1 MKILIVDDNR
11 FVVESLKIQIPW
23 KEYGINEIFGCY
35 NVTQA
40 KEILSK
46 NDVDFLISDIE
57 MPGQDGFAL
66 LEWLRQQNRD
76 MEVVLL
82 TSYADFNYARKSVA
96 YKVYRYMLKPLNT
109 EELDNMVREMVQQYQ
124 MKEKKKQLME
134 YGTRWVTQ
142 QNEVK
147 TNFWK
152 TVLQET
158 IPESRDP
165 MDEKRHSIP
174 SPYHAGEKLSMVLV
188 NLDTGKEIWQN
199 EMLRFLTGNVLGEIS
214 QRKNQCLEGV
224 FTISSGVFLAV
235 FLEKTGEDNAIPEL
249 MEEFGEFV
257 RSYFLFEMQYNM
269 LPTCEQGELYDV
281 LQSACGRF
289 RGKGENPSLH
299 LEEQSPAPSVQT
311 EYQSPDIQ
319 AWKRMIEVGNV
330 SMLQQNVN
338 GYFRTGRL
346 NGMLSLDFLGMLL
359 VEWNLMVSELLR
371 ENIPEVSIS
380 ELRNNQFGRWL
391 TRDSKE
397 LENMMLE
404 EANRLSQLIHSADD
418 NDALVEKIKVYIRE
432 HIDEV
437 NRGQLAEQFY
447 LSPSYL
453 SKLFRREAG
462 VSLIDYIQTERIDLA
477 KELLRYSDYA
487 ISDIAVRTGYPSFS
501 HFSKQFR
508 KFVGCTPGEYRKNKQ
523 KGD

>member
-1 MKILIVDDNR
+1 MRLLIVDDNR
-11 FVVESLKIQIPW
+11 FVVERLKVQIPW
-23 KEYGINEIFGCY
+23 QEYGIDEILGCY
-35 NVTQA
+35 NVPQA

-46 NDVDFLISDIE
+46 ENVDFLISDIE
-57 MPGQDGFAL
+57 MPGEDGFAL
-66 LEWLRQQNRD
+66 LDWLHRQNRD

-96 YKVYRYMLKPLNT
+96 YKVYRYMVKPLNT
-109 EELDNMVREMVQQYQ
+109 EDLDQMVREMVQQHQ
-124 MKEKKKQLME
+124 TKQKKKQLME
-134 YGTRWVTQ
+134 YGSRWLTQ

-147 TNFWK
+147 TNFWEN
-152 TVLQET
+152 VLREA
-158 IPESRDP
+158 IPQLSEPTGESR
-165 MDEKRHSIP
+165 RSIS
-174 SPYHAGEKLSMVLV
+174 SPYPSGELLAMVLV
-188 NLDTGKEIWQN
+188 HLDTGKENWQN
-199 EMLRFLTGNVLGEIS
+199 EMLRFMTGNVLGEIS
-214 QRKNQCLEGV
+214 QRKKQCLDGV
-224 FTISSGVFLAV
+224 FTVSSGTFLAV
-235 FLEKTGEDNAIPEL
+235 FLQKTGENTCVSDL

-257 RSYFLFEMQYNM
+257 RSYFLLELRYQI
-269 LPTCEQGELYDV
+269 LPVCEQAHLYEALHSAQAFV
-281 LQSACGRF
+281 LGNEKAAGVHF
-289 RGKGENPSLH
+289 
-299 LEEQSPAPSVQT
+299 EEEFEASHAQT
-311 EYQSPDIQ
+311 NYKSPDIQ
-319 AWKRMIEVGNV
+319 AWKRVIQVGNM
-330 SMLQQNVN
+330 SMLQQSVN

-346 NGMLSLDFLGMLL
+346 NSILSLDFLGMLL

-371 ENIPEVSIS
+371 ENAPDVSIS
-380 ELRNNQFGRWL
+380 ELRNNQFGCWL

-397 LENMMLE
+397 LENLMLE
-404 EANRLSQLIHSADD
+404 EANRLSQIIHSADD
-418 NDALVEKIKVYIRE
+418 NEALVEKIKIYIRE

-437 NRGQLAEQFY
+437 NRGQLAEMFY

-462 VSLIDYIQTERIDLA
+462 VSLIDYIQTERIELA